1 MVVLRPDTEEQARIA
16 IIDRAKEIITADGG
30 IMGKVDEW
38 GKRRL
43 AYEIDHMTEG
53 FYFVM
58 YFHAEPKALDEVMR
72 VFKIS
77 DAVIRAMPI
86 KLDTPAPVI
95 APVPVTEPVL
105 VTEPEPELVPA
116 AAAATPQE

>member
-16 IIDRAKEIITADGG
+16 VIDRAKEIVTGDGG

-58 YFHAEPKALDEVMR
+58 YFHSEPKALDEVMR
-72 VFKIS
+72 VFKIT
-77 DAVIRAMPI
+77 DAVVRAMPI
-86 KLDTPAPVI
+86 KLDTPAP
-95 APVPVTEPVL
+95 APAPKPEPV
-105 VTEPEPELVPA
+105 A
-116 AAAATPQE
+116 AVAAVTPQE

>member
-16 IIDRAKEIITADGG
+16 IIDRAKEIIAGDGG

-58 YFHAEPKALDEVMR
+58 YFHAEPKGLDEVMR
-72 VFKIS
+72 VFKIT
-77 DAVIRAMPI
+77 DAVVRAMPI
-86 KLDTPAPVI
+86 KLDTIV
-95 APVPVTEPVL
+95 PVPVPV
-105 VTEPEPELVPA
+105 PVPA

>member
-16 IIDRAKEIITADGG
+16 VIDRAKEIVAGDGG

-43 AYEIDHMTEG
+43 AYEIDHMTEA
-53 FYFVM
+53 FYFVV
-58 YFHAEPKALDEVMR
+58 YFHSEPKTLDEVMR
-72 VFKIS
+72 VFKIT

-86 KLDTPAPVI
+86 KLEMPVLVPAPV
-95 APVPVTEPVL
+95 P
-105 VTEPEPELVPA
+105 VPA

>member
-16 IIDRAKEIITADGG
+16 IIDRAKEIIAGDGG

-43 AYEIDHMTEG
+43 AYEIDHMNEG
-53 FYFVM
+53 FYFVV
-58 YFHAEPKALDEVMR
+58 YFHAEPKTLDEVMR
-72 VFKIS
+72 VFKIT
-77 DAVIRAMPI
+77 DAVVRAMPI
-86 KLDTPAPVI
+86 KLDTPAPAPVA
-95 APVPVTEPVL
+95 APVPVA
-105 VTEPEPELVPA
+105 A

>member
-1 MVVLRPDTEEQARIA
+1 MVLRPDTEEQARIA
-16 IIDRAKEIITADGG
+16 IIDRAKEIVAGDGG

-58 YFHAEPKALDEVMR
+58 YFLAEPKTLDEMMR
-72 VFKIS
+72 VFKIT

-86 KLDTPAPVI
+86 KLDTPAPV
-95 APVPVTEPVL
+95 P
-105 VTEPEPELVPA
+105 VPA

>member
-1 MVVLRPDTEEQARIA
+1 MVLRPDTEEQARIA
-16 IIDRAKEIITADGG
+16 ILDRAREIVAGDGG

-58 YFHAEPKALDEVMR
+58 YFHAEPKTLDEVMR
-72 VFKIS
+72 VFKIT

-86 KLDTPAPVI
+86 RLDTPV
-95 APVPVTEPVL
+95 PVP
-105 VTEPEPELVPA
+105 VPA
-116 AAAATPQE
+116 AAAATPQD

>member
-16 IIDRAKEIITADGG
+16 IIDRAKEIVAGDGG

-53 FYFVM
+53 FYFVV
-58 YFHAEPKALDEVMR
+58 YFLAEPKTLDEVMR
-72 VFKIS
+72 VFKIT
-77 DAVIRAMPI
+77 DAVVRAMPI
-86 KLDTPAPVI
+86 KLDTPAP
-95 APVPVTEPVL
+95 APVPVSVPTAA
-105 VTEPEPELVPA
+105 PE
-116 AAAATPQE
+116 AATPQE

>member
-16 IIDRAKEIITADGG
+16 IIDRAKEIVAGDGG

-72 VFKIS
+72 VFKIT
-77 DAVIRAMPI
+77 DAVVRAMPI
-86 KLDTPAPVI
+86 KLDTLVPAPAT
-95 APVPVTEPVL
+95 APESDP
-105 VTEPEPELVPA
+105 VPA
-116 AAAATPQE
+116 AAPAAEAATPQE

>member
-1 MVVLRPDTEEQARIA
+1 MVLRPDTEEQARIA
-16 IIDRAKEIITADGG
+16 VIDRAKEIVAGDGG

-58 YFHAEPKALDEVMR
+58 YFHAEPKTLDEVMR
-72 VFKIS
+72 VFKIT
-77 DAVIRAMPI
+77 DAVVRAMPI
-86 KLDTPAPVI
+86 KLDMPAPAPAPAPV
-95 APVPVTEPVL
+95 P
-105 VTEPEPELVPA
+105 VPA

>member
-1 MVVLRPDTEEQARIA
+1 MVLRPDTEEQARIA
-16 IIDRAKEIITADGG
+16 IIDRAKEIIGADGG
-30 IMGKVDEW
+30 IMGRVDEW

-58 YFHAEPKALDEVMR
+58 YFHAEPKTLDEVMR
-72 VFKIS
+72 VFKIT

-86 KLDTPAPVI
+86 KLDTP
-95 APVPVTEPVL
+95 VL
-105 VTEPEPELVPA
+105 VPVPA